1 MSLLPAQ
8 AEEAPPAWSA
18 PHVQTVAYSPAAGAY
33 VVQVGAFSDP
43 ANAQR
48 VRATVEAAG
57 PVEVD
62 VRRAA
67 SGAELFRVRV
77 GPYASAQDAE
87 AARRTLAGMGYPD
100 AVVAQR

>member
-1 MSLLPAQ
+1 MSLLPTPQ
-8 AEEAPPAWSA
+8 EPAPQWSA
-18 PHVQTVAYSPAAGAY
+18 PQVQPAAYRPAGAY

-48 VRATVEAAG
+48 VRAVVEAAG

-77 GPYASAQDAE
+77 GPFATPSEAE
-87 AARRTLAGMGYPD
+87 SARRALAGLGYPE